1 MTPAALSTQ
10 ADPHIPV
17 LLRPILKAAA
27 PISGVWLDGTFGA
40 GGYSK
45 GLLDAG
51 ANTVIGLDRD
61 PAVHTMAAEWVA
73 DYGGRLRLVEDVF
86 SNLDHHGQ
94 NLDGVV
100 LDLGVSSMQ
109 LDQPDRGFSFLRDG
123 PLDMRMS
130 QHGPSAAELV
140 NEMDEG
146 DLADLLF
153 RFGEE
158 RASRRI
164 ARAIVARRNTE
175 QFDSTLD
182 LASVIE
188 SCLPRAKPN
197 QSHPATRSFQ
207 ALRIGVN
214 NEYGELFEGL
224 IAAERALKKDG
235 LLVVVTFHSVEDR
248 MVKRF
253 LQTRA
258 GRKGRSNRFAPDT
271 KIEEPQFDLISRKA
285 IIADAGELA
294 ENPRARSAKLRIAK
308 RTSAVPGGRLEAR
321 ELGMPVLKGSR

>member
-17 LLRPILKAAA
+17 LLRPILEAAA
-27 PISGVWLDGTFGA
+27 PISGNWLDGTFGA
-40 GGYSK
+40 GGYAK

-51 ANTVIGLDRD
+51 ANTVTALDRD
-61 PAVHTMAAEWVA
+61 PAVHQMAAEWVTVY
-73 DYGGRLRLVEDVF
+73 DGRLRLFEDVF
-86 SNLDHHGQ
+86 SNLDHHAKD
-94 NLDGVV
+94 LDGVV

-130 QHGPSAAELV
+130 QHGPSAANLV

-175 QFDSTLD
+175 PFNSTLD
-182 LASVIE
+182 LAKVIE

-207 ALRIGVN
+207 ALRIAVN

-224 IAAERALKKDG
+224 IAAERALKTDG

-258 GRKGRSNRFAPDT
+258 GRKGRSNRFAPDVQR
-271 KIEEPQFDLISRKA
+271 EEPQFDLISRKA
-285 IIADAGELA
+285 IVADAVELA
-294 ENPRARSAKLRIAK
+294 KNPRARSAKLRIAK
-308 RTSAVPGGRLEAR
+308 RTSAAAGGRLEAR

>member
-1 MTPAALSTQ
+1 MTPAALFTQ

-17 LLRPILKAAA
+17 LLRPILEAAA
-27 PISGVWLDGTFGA
+27 PVSGDWLDGTFGA
-40 GGYSK
+40 GGYAK

-51 ANTVIGLDRD
+51 ANTVTALDRD
-61 PAVHTMAAEWVA
+61 PAVHQMAAEWVA
-73 DYGGRLRLVEDVF
+73 DYGDRLRLVEDVF
-86 SNLDHHGQ
+86 SNLDQHAQ
-94 NLDGVV
+94 DLDGVV

-130 QHGPSAAELV
+130 QHGPSAADLV
-140 NEMDEG
+140 NDMDEG

-164 ARAIVARRNTE
+164 ARAIVARRDTE
-175 QFDSTLD
+175 PFTRTLD
-182 LASVIE
+182 LASLIE
-188 SCLPRAKPN
+188 SCLPRSKPN
-197 QSHPATRSFQ
+197 QSHPATPSFQ
-207 ALRIGVN
+207 ALRIAVN
-214 NEYGELFEGL
+214 NEYGELFDGL
-224 IAAERALKKDG
+224 IAAERALKTDG

-258 GRKGRSNRFAPDT
+258 GRKGRSNRFAPDVQR
-271 KIEEPQFDLISRKA
+271 EEPQFDLISRKA
-285 IIADAGELA
+285 IVADAVELA
-294 ENPRARSAKLRIAK
+294 KNPRARSAKLRIAK
-308 RTSAVPGGRLEAR
+308 RTSAAAGGRLEAR

>member
-1 MTPAALSTQ
+1 MTPAALFTQ

-17 LLRPILKAAA
+17 LLRPILEAAA
-27 PISGVWLDGTFGA
+27 PVSGDWLDGTFGA
-40 GGYSK
+40 GGYAR

-51 ANTVIGLDRD
+51 ANTVTALDRD
-61 PAVHTMAAEWVA
+61 PAVHQTAAEWVA
-73 DYGGRLRLVEDVF
+73 DYGDRLRLVEDVF
-86 SNLDHHGQ
+86 SNLDQHAQ
-94 NLDGVV
+94 DLDGVV

-130 QHGPSAAELV
+130 QHGPSAADLV
-140 NEMDEG
+140 NDMDEG

-164 ARAIVARRNTE
+164 ARAIVARRDTE
-175 QFDSTLD
+175 PFTRTLD
-182 LASVIE
+182 LASLIE

-207 ALRIGVN
+207 ALRIAVN
-214 NEYGELFEGL
+214 NEYGELFDGL
-224 IAAERALKKDG
+224 IAAERALKTDG

-258 GRKGRSNRFAPDT
+258 GRKGRSNRFAPDVQR
-271 KIEEPQFDLISRKA
+271 EEPQFDLISRKA
-285 IIADAGELA
+285 IVADAVELA
-294 ENPRARSAKLRIAK
+294 KNPRARSAKLRIAK
-308 RTSAVPGGRLEAR
+308 RTSAAAGGRLEAR

>member
-1 MTPAALSTQ
+1 MTPAALFTQ

-17 LLRPILKAAA
+17 LLRPILEAAA
-27 PISGVWLDGTFGA
+27 PVLGDWLDGTFGA
-40 GGYSK
+40 GGYAK

-51 ANTVIGLDRD
+51 ANTVTALDRD
-61 PAVHTMAAEWVA
+61 PAVHQMATEWVA
-73 DYGGRLRLVEDVF
+73 DYGDRLRLVEDVF
-86 SNLDHHGQ
+86 SNLDQHAQ
-94 NLDGVV
+94 DLDGVV

-130 QHGPSAAELV
+130 QHGPSAADLV
-140 NEMDEG
+140 NDMDEG

-164 ARAIVARRNTE
+164 ARAIVARRDTKP
-175 QFDSTLD
+175 FTRTLD
-182 LASVIE
+182 LASLIE

-207 ALRIGVN
+207 ALRIAVN

-224 IAAERALKKDG
+224 IAAERALKTDG

-258 GRKGRSNRFAPDT
+258 GRKGRSNRFAPDVQR
-271 KIEEPQFDLISRKA
+271 EEPQFDLISRKA
-285 IIADAGELA
+285 IVADAVELA
-294 ENPRARSAKLRIAK
+294 KNPRARSAKLRIAK
-308 RTSAVPGGRLEAR
+308 RTSAAAGGRLEAR